1 MTTINYIA
9 IYILIGIIF
18 SAGFEH
24 LMKVYNHPGR
34 EDTNNWQ
41 RTFWI
46 TAWTYC
52 LIKFIIGYN
61 SKDN

>member
-9 IYILIGIIF
+9 IYMLCGIIF

-24 LMKVYNHPGR
+24 LLKVYKHPGR
-34 EDTNNWQ
+34 KDTNNWQ
-41 RTFWI
+41 RTFWV
-46 TAWTYC
+46 TAWPYC

-61 SKDN
+61 SVD